1 MFVYSI
7 ENKLNGKIYIGK
19 TINSTKRWITHK
31 SVAKGGKTK
40 YPEKYFALH
49 AAMTKYGVDSFEFNL
64 IEYCADNLLAN
75 EAEKYWISYLKEF
88 GIKLYNETL
97 GGDGA
102 TPGIKFTE
110 EHKKKISD
118 SRKGFK
124 ASLETKLNMSKARK
138 LEFAGE
144 KNNKAKMTEFT
155 VREIKSL
162 YKTGKYTHRSLGK
175 LFGLTHGTIGK
186 IISGKLWSHINT

>member
-19 TINSTKRWITHK
+19 TINYTKRWITHK
-31 SVAKGGKTK
+31 SVAKGGKAK

-49 AAMTKYGVDSFEFNL
+49 TAITKYGSNNFEFNL
-64 IEYCADNLLAN
+64 IEHCADNISAN
-75 EAEKYWISYLKEF
+75 ESEKYWISYLKEF

-110 EHKKKISD
+110 EHKKKISE
-118 SRKGFK
+118 SRKGYK
-124 ASLETKLNMSKARK
+124 ASIESRINMSKARK

-144 KNNKAKMTEFT
+144 KNNKAKMTEAT

-186 IISGKLWSHINT
+186 IISGKLWPHINT